1 VYKELSINF
10 DNSFYFME
18 KMQRIGIILS
28 VVLGFGGFAIAMLA
42 AFNPQAV
49 SGLFYNAAFS
59 NYLPFF
65 FVGIMALIM
74 LMAFSPLIKTAI
86 DNAGKKKRLL
96 QIGVKGVGT
105 IVGVQ
110 DTGITVNNNPFIKME
125 VEVKPGIHAVISMTV
140 SRVGIP
146 RPGDQ
151 VGIIYDPSKPTDAI
165 IAS

>member
-1 VYKELSINF
+1 MEKLQKVAVILSI
-10 DNSFYFME
+10 
-18 KMQRIGIILS
+18 
-28 VVLGFGGFAIAMLA
+28 VLGFGGGALALFVATNPTVLMNNPGITALMPVFFIAL
-42 AFNPQAV
+42 
-49 SGLFYNAAFS
+49 
-59 NYLPFF
+59 
-65 FVGIMALIM
+65 MALIM
-74 LMAFSPLIKTAI
+74 FAAFSPLIKSAL
-86 DNAGKKKRLL
+86 DNAGKKKRLM
-96 QIGVKGVGT
+96 QIGVKGTGT

-125 VEVKPGIHAVISMTV
+125 IEVKPGIHAIVSMTV

>member
-18 KMQRIGIILS
+18 KLQKLAVTLSIVLAVGGGAFALFASTNPSFLMNNPGITGLMPAFFI
-28 VVLGFGGFAIAMLA
+28 VLMTVIMLA
-42 AFNPQAV
+42 
-49 SGLFYNAAFS
+49 
-59 NYLPFF
+59 
-65 FVGIMALIM
+65 
-74 LMAFSPLIKTAI
+74 AFSPLIKTAI
-86 DNAGKKKRLL
+86 DNAGKKKRLM
-96 QIGVKGVGT
+96 QIGVKGTGT
-105 IVGVQ
+105 IVAVQ

-125 VEVKPGIHAVISMTV
+125 VEIKPGVHAIISMTV

-151 VGIIYDPSKPTDAI
+151 VGIIYDPSKPSDAI

>member
-1 VYKELSINF
+1 
-10 DNSFYFME
+10 ME
-18 KMQRIGIILS
+18 KMQKIGIILS
-28 VVLGFGGFAIAMLA
+28 VVLGVGGFAVGMLA
-42 AFNPQAV
+42 MVNPQAV
-49 SGLFYNAAFS
+49 SGILSTGSFS
-59 NYLPFF
+59 TYFPIFF
-65 FVGIMALIM
+65 FVLMVIIMGT
-74 LMAFSPLIKTAI
+74 AFSPLIKTAI
-86 DNAGKKKRLL
+86 DNAGKKKRLM

-125 VEVKPGIHAVISMTV
+125 IEVKPGVHAMVSMTV